1 MTDQGADLSFESL
14 KPGGPAGEKL
24 PRKDRLD
31 SWKEIA
37 KHLGREVRTVQLWE
51 KLEGL
56 PVHRHFHRSLSSV
69 FAFRSELDA
78 WCQRVS
84 RRSVYT
90 SGNAH
95 VDADAP
101 DATKRAEDKVT
112 VAVLPFRGVLGS
124 CEQEPFNEG
133 VVSEI
138 IIAIGRLCPE
148 RIGVISRTAVM
159 EYKESSRAIDE
170 VGKELRASYLV
181 EGMSQVENGSIR
193 VNVSLV
199 CVKNKTT
206 VWSQSYKG
214 SCKKSLDLQS
224 KVANKIAHCLCL
236 RVLSNGESVRTLLP
250 AGHRA
255 SRDAYVLGRYLWKQ
269 RTEES
274 LRKAIRCFEQAI
286 GDDPRFALAHSGLAD
301 CFTLL
306 AFYGIVSPAA
316 AMPAAQGAALK
327 AVELDPLSAEA
338 HASLADI
345 HFHFERSWFQA
356 EKEYQAAI
364 QCNPAYALS
373 YHWYANLLAAKGQ
386 HEAAELAIKRAVD
399 LDPAPI
405 TIVWAGVM
413 AHIARRYEQAIG
425 HYRRALEF
433 EPNLAWTH
441 MYLAQTLEQTDQLAE
456 ALLEYETTI
465 RLSGG
470 NNCAKAMKAHA
481 HAVSGNRRAAL
492 RIVNDLH
499 GIANGG
505 ISNGGILDAGILDA
519 APSND
524 KYVPSYDI
532 AAVYAALGEHRQM
545 YAWLQR
551 AYAERNIKLFTFAQD
566 PRFDAV
572 RDRSEV
578 RTLTEHP
585 DFHRIYSSIKSL
597 NP

>member
-1 MTDQGADLSFESL
+1 MTDRWSDLGFESL
-14 KPGGPAGEKL
+14 KPGAAAGDKL
-24 PRKDRLD
+24 TPRHDRLD

-37 KHLGREVRTVQLWE
+37 KHLGREVRTVQIWE

-78 WCQRVS
+78 WCQSVS
-84 RRSVYT
+84 RRSVDT

-95 VDADAP
+95 LDGRSAP
-101 DATKRAEDKVT
+101 SASKRTDDKVT
-112 VAVLPFRGVLGS
+112 VAVLPFQGVLGS
-124 CEQEPFNEG
+124 CGQEPFNEG

-159 EYKESSRAIDE
+159 EYKESAKAIDE
-170 VGKELRASYLV
+170 VGKELKASYLV
-181 EGMSQVENGSIR
+181 EGMSQVENGWIR

-199 CVKNKTT
+199 CVKSKTT
-206 VWSQSYKG
+206 VWSHSYKG
-214 SCKKSLDLQS
+214 RSKRSLELQS
-224 KVANKIAHCLCL
+224 KMAKKIAHCLCL

-286 GDDPRFALAHSGLAD
+286 VDDPRFALAHSGLAD

-306 AFYGIVSPAA
+306 AFYGIVSPAE

-327 AVELDPLSAEA
+327 AVQLDPLSAEA

-356 EKEYQAAI
+356 EQEYQAAI
-364 QCNPAYALS
+364 QCDPAYALS

-386 HEAAELAIKRAVD
+386 HEAADLAIKRAVD

-413 AHIARRYEQAIG
+413 AHVARRYEEAIG
-425 HYRRALEF
+425 HYQRALEF
-433 EPNLAWTH
+433 EPNLAWSH
-441 MYLAQTLEQTDQLAE
+441 MYMAQTLVQTGQLGK
-456 ALLEYETTI
+456 ALLEYEATI

-492 RIVNDLH
+492 RIVNDL
-499 GIANGG
+499 GG
-505 ISNGGILDAGILDA
+505 IPN
-519 APSND
+519 
-524 KYVPSYDI
+524 VPSYDI
-532 AAVYAALGEHRQM
+532 AAVYAGLEEHQQM
-545 YAWLQR
+545 FAWLHR
-551 AYAERNIKLFTFAQD
+551 AYRERNIKLFTFAQD

-572 RDRSEV
+572 RDRPEV
-578 RTLTEHP
+578 RTLTGHP
-585 DFHRIYSSIKSL
+585 EFQRIYSSIHR
-597 NP
+597 